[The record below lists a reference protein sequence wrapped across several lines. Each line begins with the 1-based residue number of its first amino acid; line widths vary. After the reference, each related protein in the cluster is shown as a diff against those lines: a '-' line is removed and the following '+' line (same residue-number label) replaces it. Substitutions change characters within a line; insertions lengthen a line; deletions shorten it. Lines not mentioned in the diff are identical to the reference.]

1 MITAKEWRLLKGTC
15 KCLRSIDLSEPMTR
29 VLAICQTLLEL
40 NIYIS

>member
-15 KCLRSIDLSEPMTR
+15 KRLRSVDLSEPKTR
-29 VLAICQTLLEL
+29 VPEICQTFLEL